1 MNIFIYLYITLG
13 LFFVKVI
20 SSHYIFVK
28 KILSF
33 ISEYISSSLLG
44 DVWESPCAL
53 WELPLCGRSGMFVRK
68 WANKSRK
75 CLFAQIVCTKY
86 IICCIWDPCMC
97 ILALL
102 EIKGVEHWLHWA
114 NNIKA
119 KALEAQKPCFVSN
132 FSMSVWT
139 SPFCPL
145 FSPSHVRLMFHVRM
159 ISIGHFSSID
169 PEIGFERQIN
179 VSNIFR
185 TACELIYEI
194 FFLQIQFYATL
205 NDIICSTSGW
215 IGF

>member
-1 MNIFIYLYITLG
+1 MTLKNINKRIYLYITLG

-139 SPFCPL
+139 SPFCRL
-145 FSPSHVRLMFHVRM
+145 FSPSHVRLMFHVSIINRPFFIYWPWNWIWKTNQCIKYISYRM
-159 ISIGHFSSID
+159 WVDLWNLFSSD
-169 PEIGFERQIN
+169 SVLCNSEWYH
-179 VSNIFR
+179 
-185 TACELIYEI
+185 L
-194 FFLQIQFYATL
+194 
-205 NDIICSTSGW
+205 
-215 IGF
+215 